1 VLAAEPGRPGG
12 FPADTELVLLS
23 SEPYPFKPEQ
33 AGEVQAYLPKARVI
47 FADGEA
53 FSWYGSRLR
62 HAPAYFSGLLA
73 E

>member
-1 VLAAEPGRPGG
+1 LCVETGPHHRQQGR
-12 FPADTELVLLS
+12 ELS